1 MQRQILNSFIFIG
14 NKSVSRGICR
24 YSCLHLVYFSFHF
37 NPLDKERGRP
47 FQLLTSPR
55 ESRAGVKDSS
65 PLPRPETLQHV
76 EDMAKKL
83 LIHDEVAAVMRHC
96 RRVSSS
102 SEITIS
108 NTTFLLVCFFLP
120 LNKSQPDCLWALV
133 SSSLC
138 RCMSSSDRC
147 VCRRL

>member
-1 MQRQILNSFIFIG
+1 MARDFLVCILFIF
-14 NKSVSRGICR
+14 
-24 YSCLHLVYFSFHF
+24 SCHLNF
-37 NPLDKERGRP
+37 LDKERGRP

-76 EDMAKKL
+76 EDMAKRL

-96 RRVSSS
+96 RRVSSW

-108 NTTFLLVCFFLP
+108 NTSVTLSGVCFFLP
-120 LNKSQPDCLWALV
+120 LNENQPEYLRA
-133 SSSLC
+133 
-138 RCMSSSDRC
+138 
-147 VCRRL
+147 